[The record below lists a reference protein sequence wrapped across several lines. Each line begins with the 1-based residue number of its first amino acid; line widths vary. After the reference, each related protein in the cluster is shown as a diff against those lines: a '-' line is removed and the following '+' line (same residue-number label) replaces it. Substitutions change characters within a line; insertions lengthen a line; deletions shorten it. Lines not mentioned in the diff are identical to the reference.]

1 MIHALRYEPQGQ
13 RQRFEPQEQQ
23 EQDRH
28 IHLHLHLNL
37 TFRARQRRSIPT
49 PNATRIMRIF
59 AALVAA
65 TLIPLWLLGASAQES
80 MSPTLSWIGGIFLA
94 GLALAGGFGCLPLLV
109 SAWRST
115 PRVGFLL
122 LVLLLIIPL
131 TLFPGLWLFA
141 IMPLLGILGIRPG
154 LPFLLFLLLFYVHP
168 LISAILLACVSREA
182 RALRQT
188 ATAHAGLGFVIASG
202 MVLMLLGGLLLN
214 LFVMLSSGPP
224 LQPLLFLPAMCGAV
238 IVAIYTL
245 FGLFRSPVSTQA
257 RPKDTSPSDV
267 DSPGEL

>member
-1 MIHALRYEPQGQ
+1 MIHALRYEPQGH
-13 RQRFEPQEQQ
+13 RQRYEPPEQQ
-23 EQDRH
+23 EQDRL
-28 IHLHLHLNL
+28 IHLHLHLDL

-80 MSPTLSWIGGIFLA
+80 MSPTLSWIGGIFLV
-94 GLALAGGFGCLPLLV
+94 GLTLAWGFGCLPLLV
-109 SAWRST
+109 SAWPAI
-115 PRVGFLL
+115 PRVRFLL
-122 LVLLLIIPL
+122 LVLLIIPFSFSL
-131 TLFPGLWLFA
+131 
-141 IMPLLGILGIRPG
+141 
-154 LPFLLFLLLFYVHP
+154 LPFGLIFITLVITFFRLPGPSIDPLVLLLLSVHP

-188 ATAHAGLGFVIASG
+188 AAAHAGLGFVIASG
-202 MVLMLLGGLLLN
+202 MVLMLLGGLLMN
-214 LFVMLSSGPP
+214 LFAMLSAEPP
-224 LQPLLFLPAMCGAV
+224 LQLLFLPAMCGAV